1 MILRRH
7 VQFQIL
13 QAMLLASAVLLV
25 IQTLFAFLA
34 QVDNLSETY
43 TLIKAFK
50 FVLWSTPVYFVQVMP
65 LAALAGA
72 VLGLGALSNQ
82 GEVTVMRASGVN
94 LLRVVRWALSV
105 AFFWVLTT
113 LAVNQF
119 VLPGA
124 SYQAEQIRAE
134 TKGRSLSTLSG
145 YWNKQGSDII
155 FVDQANA
162 TGEIS
167 GLSMWRFTADDQ
179 LSELLY
185 APNAL
190 FDPATER
197 WLATDVNR
205 TDLKLDQQLGAS
217 AVSKPETLS
226 ISLPI
231 NPQDLYLLTRDP
243 SELSITDLGRFIS
256 MNEKN
261 AQDVSEHRLMFWQKL
276 LSPFAVLPLVMVAS
290 AFVFGSLRSSNSGLR
305 LTAALLCGLLFSYL
319 QELFGYL
326 SLLFKTSPVPFVL
339 APMIVFGVVGY
350 YLIKRKQ

>member
-34 QVDNLSETY
+34 QVDNLSDTY
-43 TLIKAFK
+43 TLTKAFT

-65 LAALAGA
+65 LAALVGA

-94 LLRVVRWALSV
+94 LFRVVRWALSV

-124 SYQAEQIRAE
+124 SFEAEQIRAE

-167 GLSMWRFTADDQ
+167 GLSMWRFEDDQ
-179 LSELLY
+179 LTELLY
-185 APNAL
+185 APNAQ
-190 FDPATER
+190 FDPASER

-205 TDLKLDQQLGAS
+205 TDLRSNQQLGAS
-217 AVSKPETLS
+217 LVSRPEALS

-243 SELSITDLGRFIS
+243 SELSITDLSRFIS

-261 AQDVSEHRLMFWQKL
+261 AQDVSQHRLMFWQKL

>member
-34 QVDNLSETY
+34 QVDNLSDTY
-43 TLIKAFK
+43 TLTKAFT

-65 LAALAGA
+65 LAALVGA

-94 LLRVVRWALSV
+94 LFRVVRWALSV

-124 SYQAEQIRAE
+124 SFEAEQIRAE

-162 TGEIS
+162 TGEI
-167 GLSMWRFTADDQ
+167 
-179 LSELLY
+179 
-185 APNAL
+185 
-190 FDPATER
+190 
-197 WLATDVNR
+197 
-205 TDLKLDQQLGAS
+205 
-217 AVSKPETLS
+217 
-226 ISLPI
+226 
-231 NPQDLYLLTRDP
+231 
-243 SELSITDLGRFIS
+243 
-256 MNEKN
+256 
-261 AQDVSEHRLMFWQKL
+261 
-276 LSPFAVLPLVMVAS
+276 
-290 AFVFGSLRSSNSGLR
+290 
-305 LTAALLCGLLFSYL
+305 
-319 QELFGYL
+319 L
-326 SLLFKTSPVPFVL
+326 SL
-339 APMIVFGVVGY
+339 IH
-350 YLIKRKQ
+350 I